1 MGHPT
6 TNAPSH
12 LTWQNCIPSTP
23 SEMGRFSRWYCLSGS
38 MRGTCCPRSDLWE
51 TTDNIITTDGRRGK
65 EGEEERKESEEGKS
79 YMGRRWWRTGTSVRA
94 ACERAEMQKAGGR
107 RVRFARVRAGVVW
120 SPRLL
125 FPSGGG
131 GGYTCRCLLGD
142 VQPSKCPKR
151 RSGAKMLECL
161 AHSSFSMF
169 TPVDSRPGVG
179 REHLV
184 TEADG
189 GSGMVAGTEA

>member
-1 MGHPT
+1 MGHPN

-12 LTWQNCIPSTP
+12 LTWQICTPSTP

-79 YMGRRWWRTGTSVRA
+79 YMGRRWGRTGTSVRA

-107 RVRFARVRAGVVW
+107 RAGGASSSLEFGRASSGGRACSFQAVAAADIHAGVSLGRVNLPSVPKDGPGPKCWSVW
-120 SPRLL
+120 HTPP
-125 FPSGGG
+125 FQ
-131 GGYTCRCLLGD
+131 CLP
-142 VQPSKCPKR
+142 QPT
-151 RSGAKMLECL
+151 L
-161 AHSSFSMF
+161 APASVVN
-169 TPVDSRPGVG
+169 T
-179 REHLV
+179 L
-184 TEADG
+184 
-189 GSGMVAGTEA
+189 